1 MPVQTSDTGD
11 EVLRMMQVYHVRHLP
26 IVNHVQL
33 LGVVSEEDV
42 LIHDT
47 DEAVGTYRLSFLRPF
62 CFQVQTPFGVFCS
75 FVRFALC
82 ATFAGAQVLPSRSD
96 DR

>member
-47 DEAVGTYRLSFLRPF
+47 DEGEAHTDFLF
-62 CFQVQTPFGVFCS
+62 CAR
-75 FVRFALC
+75 FVLGMI
-82 ATFAGAQVLPSRSD
+82 TFLKR
-96 DR
+96 